1 MPHSAR
7 KLLLAAALCC
17 FLPLAVGAEGDPEP
31 PESAAAPAAPEKL
44 EGVTA
49 YVLQVRADGLLIR
62 RAGTATDPKVPRRFG
77 VARGRRTKVSGQ
89 GKSRWLDLRKG
100 DLVLVSYV
108 KGDPPE
114 ARRINVLPPQRVVDP
129 LLAAAAGLAPSK
141 PKDRSFVGYVK
152 RKEGDLLDV
161 MDPYGPPGPQRRA
174 VVKQFIRHDG
184 TSVELLRD
192 SWDELRKGD
201 RLTITFQKG
210 NPRPADRV
218 QVIWRGGEKPLP
230 PGVATRLYDPE
241 YDKSVR
247 DVDGIGETS
256 PVYVRKPVL
265 PKVKIKIPR
274 Q

>member
-17 FLPLAVGAEGDPEP
+17 FLPLAVGAEGDPTP

-49 YVLQVRADGLLIR
+49 YVPQVQADGLVIR
-62 RAGTATDPKVPRRFG
+62 RAGTATDPKVPTLFK
-77 VARGRRTKVSGQ
+77 VAGGPGTRVSGQ
-89 GKSRWLDLRKG
+89 GRSGWLDLRRG

-114 ARRINVLPPQRVVDP
+114 ARKISVLPRQQVVDP
-129 LLAAAAGLAPSK
+129 MLAAAAGLGPTK
-141 PKDRSFVGYVK
+141 PMDRSFVGYIK

-161 MDPYGPPGPQRRA
+161 MSPTGPAGSQRRA

-184 TSVELLRD
+184 TSVEVLRD
-192 SWDELRKGD
+192 SWEELRKGD
-201 RLTITFQKG
+201 RLKITFQKG
-210 NPRPADRV
+210 NPRPADLI

-230 PGVATRLYDPE
+230 PGVATRLYDPD
-241 YDKSVR
+241 YDKNVR
-247 DVDGIGETS
+247 DVDGIGETKA
-256 PVYVRKPVL
+256 VRVRRPVL
-265 PKVKIKIPR
+265 PKVRIKIPR